1 MTQQPHWHLLGA
13 GAIGCLYAGH
23 LRSSGCDISLIMRKG
38 TPPASLPIITEHGGI
53 RSEQHV
59 PIVTPNSDAPISHLV
74 ITTKAYDVSEAVAS
88 IAHLLSEDSVVVLL
102 VNGMGLA
109 EQLAADWPR
118 LNIFCG
124 TTTEGAYSLAPQHIQ
139 HTGRGKTCIGKQGE
153 KKPPPWFE
161 QWSDAIDTCVWDSNI
176 EAALWSKMAINCIIN
191 PLTALH
197 NCANGELSQR
207 PELITQVTTL
217 CGEVSKITRA
227 AGFAAISAALPQLVA
242 GVIAAT
248 ANNRSS
254 MLQDVEKGRRTE
266 IDYITGFLLR
276 VADQH
281 GIDAPQNRALLKSI
295 KSHEC

>member
-1 MTQQPHWHLLGA
+1 
-13 GAIGCLYAGH
+13 
-23 LRSSGCDISLIMRKG
+23 MRKG
-38 TPPASLPIITEHGGI
+38 TPQASLPIITEYGGI
-53 RSEQHV
+53 RSEQQIPV
-59 PIVTPNSDAPISHLV
+59 VTPNSHAPISHLV

-109 EQLAADWPR
+109 EQVAADWPH

-124 TTTEGAYSLAPQHIQ
+124 TTTEGAYCLAPQHIQ
-139 HTGRGKTCIGKQGE
+139 HTGRGQTRIGKQGE
-153 KKPPPWFE
+153 KKPPPWFD
-161 QWSDAIDTCVWDSNI
+161 QWSDAIDTCLWDSDI

-207 PELITQVTTL
+207 RDLITQVTTL
-217 CGEVSKITRA
+217 CGEVSKVTRA
-227 AGFAAISAALPQLVA
+227 AGFTELAAALPQLVA
-242 GVIAAT
+242 AVIAAT

-254 MLQDVEKGRRTE
+254 MLQDVENGRRTE

-281 GIDAPQNRALLKSI
+281 GIDAPHNRALLKSI
-295 KSHEC
+295 KSNEC

>member
-38 TPPASLPIITEHGGI
+38 KQPASLPIITEHGGI

-59 PIVTPNSDAPISHLV
+59 PVVTPNSHAPISHLV

-109 EQLAADWPR
+109 EQLAADWPH

-124 TTTEGAYSLAPQHIQ
+124 TTTEGAYCLAPQHIQ
-139 HTGRGKTCIGKQGE
+139 HTGRGKTRIGKQGE

-161 QWSDAIDTCVWDSNI
+161 KWSDAVDTCVWDSDI

-227 AGFAAISAALPQLVA
+227 AGFTAIAAALPQLVA

-254 MLQDVEKGRRTE
+254 MLQDVENGRRTE

-281 GIDAPQNRALLKSI
+281 GIDAPHNRALLGSI

>member
-38 TPPASLPIITEHGGI
+38 KQPASLPIITEHGGI

-59 PIVTPNSDAPISHLV
+59 PVVTPNSHAPISHLV

-109 EQLAADWPR
+109 EQLAADWPH

-124 TTTEGAYSLAPQHIQ
+124 TTTEGAYCLAPQHIQ
-139 HTGRGKTCIGKQGE
+139 HTGRGKTRIGKQGE

-161 QWSDAIDTCVWDSNI
+161 KWSDAIDTCVWDSDI

-227 AGFAAISAALPQLVA
+227 AGFTAIAAALPQLVA

-254 MLQDVEKGRRTE
+254 MLQDVENGRRTE

>member
-1 MTQQPHWHLLGA
+1 
-13 GAIGCLYAGH
+13 
-23 LRSSGCDISLIMRKG
+23 MRKG
-38 TPPASLPIITEHGGI
+38 TPQASLPIITEYGGI
-53 RSEQHV
+53 RSEQQIPV
-59 PIVTPNSDAPISHLV
+59 VTPNSHAPISHLV

-109 EQLAADWPR
+109 EQVAADWPH

-124 TTTEGAYSLAPQHIQ
+124 TTTEGAYCLAPQHIQ
-139 HTGRGKTCIGKQGE
+139 HTGRGQTRIGKQGE
-153 KKPPPWFE
+153 KKPPPWFD
-161 QWSDAIDTCVWDSNI
+161 QWSDAIDTCLWDSDI

-227 AGFAAISAALPQLVA
+227 AGFAAIAAALPQLVA

>member
-38 TPPASLPIITEHGGI
+38 KQPASLPIITEHGGI

-59 PIVTPNSDAPISHLV
+59 PVVTPNSHAPISHLV

-109 EQLAADWPR
+109 EQLAADWPH

-124 TTTEGAYSLAPQHIQ
+124 TTTEGAYCLAPQHIQ
-139 HTGRGKTCIGKQGE
+139 HTGRGKTRIGKQGE

-161 QWSDAIDTCVWDSNI
+161 KWSDAIDTCVWDSDI

-227 AGFAAISAALPQLVA
+227 AGFTAIAAALPQLVA

-254 MLQDVEKGRRTE
+254 MLKDVENGRRTE

-281 GIDAPQNRALLKSI
+281 GIDAPHNRALLGSI

>member
-38 TPPASLPIITEHGGI
+38 KQPASLPIITEHGGI

-59 PIVTPNSDAPISHLV
+59 PVVTPNSHAPISHLV

-109 EQLAADWPR
+109 EQLAADWPH

-124 TTTEGAYSLAPQHIQ
+124 TTTEGAYCLAPQHIQ
-139 HTGRGKTCIGKQGE
+139 HTGRGKTRIGKQGE

-161 QWSDAIDTCVWDSNI
+161 KWSDAIDTCVWDSDI

-227 AGFAAISAALPQLVA
+227 AGFTAIAAALPQLVA

-254 MLQDVEKGRRTE
+254 MLQDVENGRRTE

-281 GIDAPQNRALLKSI
+281 GIDAPHNRALLGSI

>member
-38 TPPASLPIITEHGGI
+38 KQPASLPIITEHGGI

-59 PIVTPNSDAPISHLV
+59 PVVTPNSHAPISHLV

-109 EQLAADWPR
+109 EQLAADWPH

-124 TTTEGAYSLAPQHIQ
+124 TTTEGAYCLAPQHIQ
-139 HTGRGKTCIGKQGE
+139 HTGRGKTRIGKQGE

-161 QWSDAIDTCVWDSNI
+161 KWSDAIDTCVWDSDI

-197 NCANGELSQR
+197 NCANGELSQD

-227 AGFAAISAALPQLVA
+227 AGFTAIAAALPQLVA

-254 MLQDVEKGRRTE
+254 MLQDVENGRRTE

-281 GIDAPQNRALLKSI
+281 GIDAPHNRALLGSI

>member
-38 TPPASLPIITEHGGI
+38 KQPASLPIITEHGGI

-59 PIVTPNSDAPISHLV
+59 PVVTPNSHAPISHLV

-109 EQLAADWPR
+109 EQLAADWPH

-124 TTTEGAYSLAPQHIQ
+124 TTTEGAYCLAPQHIQ
-139 HTGRGKTCIGKQGE
+139 HTGRGKTRIGKQGE

-161 QWSDAIDTCVWDSNI
+161 KWSDAIDTCVWDSDI

-207 PELITQVTTL
+207 PELITQVPIL

-227 AGFAAISAALPQLVA
+227 AGFTAIAAALPQLVA

-254 MLQDVEKGRRTE
+254 MLQDVENGRRTE

-281 GIDAPQNRALLKSI
+281 GIDAPHNRALLGSI

>member
-38 TPPASLPIITEHGGI
+38 TQPASLPIITEHGGI

-59 PIVTPNSDAPISHLV
+59 PVVTPNSHAPISHLV

-124 TTTEGAYSLAPQHIQ
+124 TTTEGAYCLAPQHIQ
-139 HTGRGKTCIGKQGE
+139 HTGRGKTRIGKQGE

-161 QWSDAIDTCVWDSNI
+161 KWSDAIDTCVWDSDI

-227 AGFAAISAALPQLVA
+227 AGFTAIAAALPQLVA

-281 GIDAPQNRALLKSI
+281 GIDAPHNRALLKSI

>member
-38 TPPASLPIITEHGGI
+38 KQPASLPIITEHGGI

-59 PIVTPNSDAPISHLV
+59 PVVTPNSHAPISHLV

-109 EQLAADWPR
+109 EQLAADWPH

-124 TTTEGAYSLAPQHIQ
+124 TTTEGAYCLAPQHIQ
-139 HTGRGKTCIGKQGE
+139 HTGRGKTRIGKQGE

-161 QWSDAIDTCVWDSNI
+161 KWSDAIDTCVWDSDI

-227 AGFAAISAALPQLVA
+227 AGFTAIAAALPQLVA

-254 MLQDVEKGRRTE
+254 MLKDVENGRRTE

-281 GIDAPQNRALLKSI
+281 GIDAPHNRALLKSI
-295 KSHEC
+295 KSHER

>member
-38 TPPASLPIITEHGGI
+38 KQPASLPIITEHGGI

-59 PIVTPNSDAPISHLV
+59 PVVTPNSHAPISHLV

-88 IAHLLSEDSVVVLL
+88 IAHLLSENSVVVLL
-102 VNGMGLA
+102 VNGMGLV
-109 EQLAADWPR
+109 EQLAADWPH

-124 TTTEGAYSLAPQHIQ
+124 TTTEGAYCLAPQHIQ
-139 HTGRGKTCIGKQGE
+139 HTGRGKTRIGKQGE

-161 QWSDAIDTCVWDSNI
+161 KWSDAIDTCVWDSDI

-227 AGFAAISAALPQLVA
+227 AGFTAIAAALPQLVA

-254 MLQDVEKGRRTE
+254 MLQDVENGRRTE

-281 GIDAPQNRALLKSI
+281 GIDAPHNRALLGSI

>member
-38 TPPASLPIITEHGGI
+38 KQPASLPIITEHGGI

-109 EQLAADWPR
+109 EQLAADWPH

-124 TTTEGAYSLAPQHIQ
+124 TTTEGAYCLAPQHIQ
-139 HTGRGKTCIGKQGE
+139 HTGRGKTRIGKQGE

-161 QWSDAIDTCVWDSNI
+161 KWSDAIDTCVWDSDI

-227 AGFAAISAALPQLVA
+227 AGFTAIAAALPQLVA

-254 MLQDVEKGRRTE
+254 MLQDVENGRRTE

-281 GIDAPQNRALLKSI
+281 GIDAPHNRALLKSI

>member
-1 MTQQPHWHLLGA
+1 
-13 GAIGCLYAGH
+13 
-23 LRSSGCDISLIMRKG
+23 MRKG
-38 TPPASLPIITEHGGI
+38 TPQASLPIITEYGGI
-53 RSEQHV
+53 RSEQQIPV
-59 PIVTPNSDAPISHLV
+59 VTPNSHAPISHLV

-109 EQLAADWPR
+109 EQLAADWPQ

-124 TTTEGAYSLAPQHIQ
+124 TTTEGAYCLAPQHIQ
-139 HTGRGKTCIGKQGE
+139 HTGRGKTRIGKQGK
-153 KKPPPWFE
+153 KKPPPWFD
-161 QWSDAIDTCVWDSNI
+161 QWSDAIDTCLWDSDI
-176 EAALWSKMAINCIIN
+176 EVALWSKMAINCIIN

-207 PELITQVTTL
+207 RDLITQVTTL
-217 CGEVSKITRA
+217 CGEVSKVTRA
-227 AGFAAISAALPQLVA
+227 AGFTAIAAALPQLVA
-242 GVIAAT
+242 SVIAAT

-254 MLQDVEKGRRTE
+254 MLQDVERGRRTE

-281 GIDAPQNRALLKSI
+281 GIDAPHNLALIRAI
-295 KSHEC
+295 KARSH

>member
-38 TPPASLPIITEHGGI
+38 KQPASLPIITEHGGI

-59 PIVTPNSDAPISHLV
+59 PVVTPNSHAPISHLV

-109 EQLAADWPR
+109 EQLAADWPH

-124 TTTEGAYSLAPQHIQ
+124 TTTEGAYCLAPQHIQ
-139 HTGRGKTCIGKQGE
+139 HTGRGKTRIGKQGE

-161 QWSDAIDTCVWDSNI
+161 KWSDAIDTCVWDSDI
-176 EAALWSKMAINCIIN
+176 EAALWSKMAINCVIN

-207 PELITQVTTL
+207 SELITQVTTL

-227 AGFAAISAALPQLVA
+227 AGFTAIAAALPQLVA

-254 MLQDVEKGRRTE
+254 MLQDVENGRRTE

-281 GIDAPQNRALLKSI
+281 GIDAPHNRALLGSI